1 MTDVKAL
8 YQVRGNIRTYFG
20 AAGQDL
26 QPMLSDGGAQI
37 MVQGLPERAE
47 LVKLGASWGA
57 GLPTGSA
64 FAPVAAWPTTASN
77 LVLANGEAAGG
88 PTYVVER
95 AWMSAITAG
104 ATGPSVILAQTIP
117 VGATGSYTDTT
128 TILRRQLSLRAT
140 NFTSN
145 GKLSATAANVLV
157 ASQWFPLGPSVG
169 YPSSG
174 VIGNIGQTCEA
185 LVQGRILIPPGAAL
199 ALAGVCAQ
207 AAGTSIMGVE
217 WHEVL
222 MNLG

>member
-1 MTDVKAL
+1 MTDVKSL
-8 YQVRGNIRTYFG
+8 LQIRGNIRTYFG

-64 FAPVAAWPTTASN
+64 FAPVAAWPTTVSN
-77 LVLANGEAAGG
+77 LVLANGEAVGG
-88 PTYVVER
+88 PTYIVDR

-104 ATGPSVILAQTIP
+104 STGPSVILAQTIP
-117 VGATGSYTDTT
+117 YGSTGAFTDTA
-128 TILRRQLSLRAT
+128 TILRRQLSLRGSA
-140 NFTSN
+140 FSSN
-145 GKLSATAANVLV
+145 AKLSATAANVLV

-169 YPSSG
+169 YSSSA
-174 VIGNIGQTCEA
+174 VAGNIGTTCEA
-185 LVQGRILIPPGAAL
+185 DIKGRILIPPGAAL
-199 ALAGVCAQ
+199 AFAGVASV

-222 MNLG
+222 LNLG